1 VEVVDVLVIK
11 SLREMRTT
19 GGAEQMINVIELKPG
34 DKIQLGGDVIAE
46 VIANPRDGIWI
57 EARYVKVPDDPSQEG
72 VEEMV
77 FAEDIVDMA

>member
-1 VEVVDVLVIK
+1 
-11 SLREMRTT
+11 
-19 GGAEQMINVIELKPG
+19 MINIIELKPG
-34 DKIQLGGDVIAE
+34 DKIQLGAGAIAE
-46 VIANPRDGIWI
+46 VISNPRDGIWI

>member
-1 VEVVDVLVIK
+1 
-11 SLREMRTT
+11 
-19 GGAEQMINVIELKPG
+19 MINVIELKPG

>member
-1 VEVVDVLVIK
+1 
-11 SLREMRTT
+11 
-19 GGAEQMINVIELKPG
+19 MINVIELKPG
-34 DKIQLGGDVIAE
+34 DKIQLGGNVIAE

-72 VEEMV
+72 IEAMV

>member
-1 VEVVDVLVIK
+1 
-11 SLREMRTT
+11 
-19 GGAEQMINVIELKPG
+19 MINVIELKPG
-34 DKIQLGGDVIAE
+34 DKIQLGGNVIAE

-72 VEEMV
+72 IEEMV